1 MRLAAPRIA
10 PVELDRLTPEQA
22 AALAPVQNGKLGAL
36 NIFRTLAQAPKAL
49 TRFLEWGNY
58 VLSKRNALPERE
70 RELAILRTGWNCG
83 SGYEWTQHHGIGLE
97 AGLTEA
103 EIEAIKEGA
112 GAPGWSPL
120 DAAILTACD
129 ELVRDHFITGPTWD
143 ALAELGDKGRM
154 DLVFTVGQ
162 YTQVS
167 MILNSFGVQ
176 LDPGQTLDPALDRR
190 G

>member
-1 MRLAAPRIA
+1 MRLSAPRIA
-10 PVELDRLTPEQA
+10 PLELDRLTPEQA
-22 AALAPVQNGKLGAL
+22 AALAPVQDGKLGAL
-36 NIFRTLAQAPKAL
+36 NIFRTLAHAPKAL
-49 TRFLEWGNY
+49 TRFLEWGSY

-83 SGYEWTQHHGIGLE
+83 AGYEWTQHHAIGLE
-97 AGLTEA
+97 AGLTAA
-103 EIEAIKEGA
+103 EIEAIKA
-112 GAPGWSPL
+112 GPAAPGWSPL
-120 DAAILTACD
+120 DGAILTACD
-129 ELVRDHFITGPTWD
+129 ELTRDHFVSDPVWA

-167 MILNSFGVQ
+167 MMLNSFGVQ

-190 G
+190 R